1 MKILSID
8 HGNKRIGI
16 AISDE
21 LGISAKALPTIQVNN
36 EDYAIKQIAK
46 TFNNFNC
53 EMILIGIPTG
63 HEGTDS
69 KQTLI
74 VRDFIE
80 KLSLQIDSPI
90 VEWDETYSSKIASG
104 NIKGRKKTNLDSEA
118 AKLILLEYLRSQSAD

>member
-1 MKILSID
+1 MCIRDS
-8 HGNKRIGI
+8 
-16 AISDE
+16 
-21 LGISAKALPTIQVNN
+21 
-36 EDYAIKQIAK
+36 
-46 TFNNFNC
+46 
-53 EMILIGIPTG
+53 
-63 HEGTDS
+63 EGTDS